1 MAQGAVPE
9 GKTGTLGGGA
19 PEPWFPRL
27 SRGHNA
33 SPYLTGKLRAFDDK
47 PWDKCA
53 EGCRARQGRSHSGT
67 PRFGEQRAF
76 HGPLAAGVHPQ
87 GLVPGLGYHSG
98 GHRDGGYTEE
108 PAPGVRALWVE
119 PPSEQG
125 APGWGL

>member
-9 GKTGTLGGGA
+9 RKTGTLGGGA

-53 EGCRARQGRSHSGT
+53 EGC
-67 PRFGEQRAF
+67 
-76 HGPLAAGVHPQ
+76 
-87 GLVPGLGYHSG
+87 
-98 GHRDGGYTEE
+98 
-108 PAPGVRALWVE
+108 
-119 PPSEQG
+119 
-125 APGWGL
+125 

>member
-9 GKTGTLGGGA
+9 RKTGTLGGGA

-53 EGCRARQGRSHSGT
+53 EGCRARQPESFRDTEVRRAACLPRPPWQQVST
-67 PRFGEQRAF
+67 PR
-76 HGPLAAGVHPQ
+76 
-87 GLVPGLGYHSG
+87 
-98 GHRDGGYTEE
+98 
-108 PAPGVRALWVE
+108 LWSQAWDITAVDTVM
-119 PPSEQG
+119 G
-125 APGWGL
+125 AIRRSQLRE

>member
-9 GKTGTLGGGA
+9 RKTGTLGGGA

-76 HGPLAAGVHPQ
+76 HGS
-87 GLVPGLGYHSG
+87 PGS
-98 GHRDGGYTEE
+98 RC
-108 PAPGVRALWVE
+108 PPPGFGPR
-119 PPSEQG
+119 
-125 APGWGL
+125 PGISQRWTL